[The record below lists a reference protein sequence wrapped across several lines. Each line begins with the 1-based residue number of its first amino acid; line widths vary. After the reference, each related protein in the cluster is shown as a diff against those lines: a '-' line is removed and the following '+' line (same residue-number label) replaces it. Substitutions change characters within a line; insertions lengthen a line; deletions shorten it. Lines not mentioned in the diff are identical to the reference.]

1 MFKTLQDHRYFQVK
15 RYSLLSRGS
24 FSICVPMLTISLTI
38 FSPNESI
45 TTTPIFCIYITV
57 HEPVY
62 WYVSISC
69 NG

>member
-15 RYSLLSRGS
+15 GYSLFGRGS
-24 FSICVPMLTISLTI
+24 SICVSVLIISFLV
-38 FSPNESI
+38 FALNEAI
-45 TTTPIFCIYITV
+45 TSTPIFCIYITV

-62 WYVSISC
+62 WYVSISF